1 MYKCEPYS
9 ILIIENDI
17 IFQNI
22 IKERI
27 YDGNKNHKVRIASN
41 GTNAIEIINENS
53 SALNIIITEINLPD
67 ISGIDLIK
75 SIRKSYPNL
84 QFIVLTSNEQED
96 IFLSA
101 IRSGVHGYLLKDD
114 IEKSL
119 AGALEQVMTDQ
130 YPISLSFCKY
140 FFKMAGSPIS
150 TDRANK
156 YKISPR
162 EHELLKLI
170 ADGKSYIDCANLMN
184 VSLSTVQT
192 HIRNLYRKMDITN
205 QRQAIK
211 IAHASGLLNY

>member
-1 MYKCEPYS
+1 MYTTENPS
-9 ILIIENDI
+9 ILIIENDPF
-17 IFQNI
+17 FQN
-22 IKERI
+22 RI
-27 YDGNKNHKVRIASN
+27 QKTIQDSNQYYQIEIAST
-41 GTNAIEIINENS
+41 GFDAVAIIHEKTP
-53 SALNIIITEINLPD
+53 AFNIVITEINLPD

-114 IEKSL
+114 MEKSL
-119 AGALEQVMTDQ
+119 SSALEQVRTDQ
-130 YPISLSFCKY
+130 YPISLPFCKY
-140 FFKMAGSPIS
+140 FFKMAGSPIN
-150 TDRANK
+150 TNRANK

-162 EHELLKLI
+162 ETELLKLI